1 MTDLFKSYI
10 DMKLNMSSIPKWL
23 IEYKQKEFKKFRET
37 EFEANPLFKKDSEA
51 REKVFLNEEEIIS
64 YLMNQRLDNT
74 ANYRFNKK
82 SEDIIDRDIILME
95 ETDPLRSWVEYQD
108 AYSDKMRHLDNALFT
123 PGRVINI
130 SGGGTKELDLTETT
144 KGKLEISKDVFYVD
158 NENMA
163 KIILELTNSVEN
175 AKIYKNIDIF
185 TGENSR
191 LTILIKQNF
200 EADAIALIN
209 IGIHSKGDIEIIS
222 VDKGGKTIRYK
233 IYAEL
238 LSDNSSYKENKIMI
252 CSGKQDI
259 DVTDL
264 VRHVGKGTKSLVNF
278 RTSAEG
284 EAKVVIKEVITIE
297 KEAEN
302 SDAFLS
308 SDGIILSE
316 NTKINSIP
324 ALEIRTSNVKAKH
337 SASTKHLD
345 YQSEVYCLSR
355 GIDEEDAKKLI
366 VEGFLFGGLDLKDEE
381 LKERIEMSNV

>member
-23 IEYKQKEFKKFRET
+23 IEYKQKEFKEFRET

-74 ANYRFNKK
+74 ADYRFNKK

-123 PGRVINI
+123 LGRFINI
-130 SGGGTKELDLTETT
+130 SGGGTKELDLMETT

-158 NENMA
+158 DENMA

-191 LTILIKQNF
+191 LTMLIKQNF

-284 EAKVVIKEVITIE
+284 EAKVVIKDVITIE

-355 GIDEEDAKKLI
+355 GIDEEDAKRLI
-366 VEGFLFGGLDLKDEE
+366 VGGFLFGGLDLKDEE